1 MLCRHIGLLV
11 SKRMDTIL
19 LHHRIRKHPD
29 SPSIRYRTRC
39 GLIFFFHSG
48 DRIQKYPDSLLSS
61 PNGCGLKP
69 YPEKKYPDTC
79 GRRHRLLFVSWKPR
93 GRWLELGKMLI

>member
-1 MLCRHIGLLV
+1 MLCRHISLLF
-11 SKRMDTIL
+11 SKRLDTIL
-19 LHHRIRKHPD
+19 LRHRIRKHP
-29 SPSIRYRTRC
+29 TRC

-69 YPEKKYPDTC
+69 YPEKKNPDTC

>member
-1 MLCRHIGLLV
+1 MLCCHISLLF
-11 SKRMDTIL
+11 SKRLDTIL
-19 LHHRIRKHPD
+19 LRHRIRKHP
-29 SPSIRYRTRC
+29 TRC

-69 YPEKKYPDTC
+69 YPEKKIPIRVDGAIVYC
-79 GRRHRLLFVSWKPR
+79 LSLGNLVVAGWN
-93 GRWLELGKMLI
+93 LERC

>member
-1 MLCRHIGLLV
+1 MLCRHISLLF
-11 SKRMDTIL
+11 SKRLDTIL
-19 LHHRIRKHPD
+19 LRHRIRKHP
-29 SPSIRYRTRC
+29 TRC

-69 YPEKKYPDTC
+69 YPEKKKSRYVWTAPSFIVCLLETSWSLVGTWNDANLISTC
-79 GRRHRLLFVSWKPR
+79 H
-93 GRWLELGKMLI
+93 